1 MGNIVE
7 NITIKDAICKDIYG
21 ENAKSEDYT
30 NEEVIAK
37 LETDKSPDEIIYE
50 GGENEIYTSEE
61 VIAKLKLGDHNE
73 I

>member
-1 MGNIVE
+1 MGDIGD

-37 LETDKSPDEIIYE
+37 LETDKSSDEIIYE
-50 GGENEIYTSEE
+50 GGENENYSTEE
-61 VIAKLKLGDHNE
+61 VIAKLKLGDHDE